1 MKYDAI
7 YNYSIAK
14 QIVDIIGW
22 EGFLKLLQHRY
33 KSLGLFKISKSWY
46 QDPKFILKAKGTN
59 GDLIIGWIENIQ
71 V

>member
-14 QIVDIIGW
+14 KIVDIIGW
-22 EGFLKLLQHRY
+22 EGFLKLLQYRY
-33 KSLGLFKISKSWY
+33 KSLDLFKVSKSWY
-46 QDPKFILKAKGTN
+46 QDPRFILKAKGIN
-59 GDLIIGWIENIQ
+59 GDLVIGWLENIQ